1 MLPAGFLVL
10 VFLRNSERHLQCGR
24 IKALTDLRELINKTD
39 KKNKNIPDWL
49 SDTNRLIAFSIAI
62 RVENKLHLLEEL
74 FEDKDVY
81 IIEKL

>member
-1 MLPAGFLVL
+1 M
-10 VFLRNSERHLQCGR
+10 VFWYSLGIRRRTPYSVER

-74 FEDKDVY
+74 FEDKDVNT
-81 IIEKL
+81 IEKL